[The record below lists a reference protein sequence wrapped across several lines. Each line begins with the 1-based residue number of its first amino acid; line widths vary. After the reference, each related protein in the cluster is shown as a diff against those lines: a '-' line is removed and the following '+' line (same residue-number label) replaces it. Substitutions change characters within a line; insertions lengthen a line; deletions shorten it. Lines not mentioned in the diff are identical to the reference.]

1 MRRTRTFVMAAVVL
15 CAAVAPAAVAGAAQ
29 PAKADRADLARA
41 EHARIV
47 AYWTPERMRAA
58 IPRDFVRQSDGSFQQ
73 AQPTKGGGANKGK
86 PGGGGGSGDT
96 GGTTCSGDV
105 PTTSG
110 SSWDCTGDVKRLT
123 GKVLFT
129 MGGKQY
135 VCSGSVAEDGDG
147 VADGNGNALVLTAA
161 HCVWDQAAGE
171 FATNWMF
178 FPDFDSTPTY
188 TCDASTFG
196 CWTATSLVAHTGF
209 TTQTQFNATAI
220 THDFAFAVVGRG
232 GKDKSELD
240 VRMGGEYQVG
250 MSTSKLGSVT
260 AFGYPQ
266 APPYDGSDLV
276 YCDGTPF
283 ADSGL
288 SNLTWGLGCTM
299 TGGASGGP
307 WLSGVQWDGAGG
319 TLVSLNSYKYQGR
332 RGSAYMY
339 GPQFNDDT
347 AEVWTVAKGVAA
359 GTGSGS
365 TDTVQVG

>member
-1 MRRTRTFVMAAVVL
+1 
-15 CAAVAPAAVAGAAQ
+15 
-29 PAKADRADLARA
+29 
-41 EHARIV
+41 
-47 AYWTPERMRAA
+47 
-58 IPRDFVRQSDGSFQQ
+58 
-73 AQPTKGGGANKGK
+73 
-86 PGGGGGSGDT
+86 
-96 GGTTCSGDV
+96 
-105 PTTSG
+105 
-110 SSWDCTGDVKRLT
+110 VKRLT

-135 VCSGSVAEDGDG
+135 VCSGSVAEDGG
-147 VADGNGNALVLTAA
+147 GKADQNGNALVLTAG

-178 FPDFDSTPTY
+178 LPDFDSAPTY
-188 TCDASTFG
+188 TCGASAYG
-196 CWTATSLVAHTGF
+196 CWTATSLVADTGF
-209 TTQTQFNATAI
+209 TSETQFNATAI
-220 THDFAFAVVGRG
+220 PHDFAFAVVGPG
-232 GKDKSELD
+232 GLGGDSELD
-240 VRMGGEYQVG
+240 STMGGEYPVG
-250 MSTSKLGSVT
+250 TSTSSPGSVT

-266 APPYDGSDLV
+266 ARPYDGSDLV

-339 GPQFNDDT
+339 GPKFNDDT
-347 AEVWTVAKGVAA
+347 AAVWTVARGVAA
-359 GTGSGS
+359 DTVSGS
-365 TDTVQVG
+365 TGSVLVS